1 MELYTYYRSTS
12 SYRVRIALAL
22 KGLAYQ
28 SVPVNLLQGE
38 QRGSG
43 YVAVNPQGR
52 VPALRTD
59 GGELLVQS
67 PAIIEYLEEVYP
79 QPALLPSAA
88 EARAKVRGVAAI
100 IGCDI
105 HPLHNVSVLNRL
117 RQAGQ
122 DESQVNQ
129 WIGHW
134 ISQGL
139 AAVEQLIGDH
149 GFCFGD
155 EPGLADV
162 YLIPQLYAA
171 ERFNIDLD
179 SFPRILR
186 VAALAAEHAA
196 FAQAHPPCSRTAR
209 LSEWNGSPPE
219 ACRYV
224 RKASGAGPGP
234 LSAITHA
241 PDQSAR
247 PAGNPDAGIAKRE
260 SHSR

>member
-22 KGLAYQ
+22 KGLDYQ
-28 SVPVNLLQGE
+28 SLPVNLLKGE
-38 QRGSG
+38 QRDAG

-59 GGELLVQS
+59 SGALLVQS

-79 QPALLPSAA
+79 QPALLPDTA

-105 HPLHNVSVLNRL
+105 HPLHNVSVLNLL

-122 DESQVNQ
+122 DEAQVNQ
-129 WIGHW
+129 WIAHW

-139 AAVEQLIGDH
+139 SAVEQLIGEH

-162 YLIPQLYAA
+162 YLLPQLYAA
-171 ERFNIDLD
+171 ERFNIDL
-179 SFPRILR
+179 SGYPRLCR
-186 VAALAAEHAA
+186 VAALAAQHPA
-196 FAQAHPPCSRTAR
+196 FAKAHPSQ
-209 LSEWNGSPPE
+209 
-219 ACRYV
+219 
-224 RKASGAGPGP
+224 
-234 LSAITHA
+234 
-241 PDQSAR
+241 QSDT
-247 PAGNPDAGIAKRE
+247 PVQ
-260 SHSR
+260 